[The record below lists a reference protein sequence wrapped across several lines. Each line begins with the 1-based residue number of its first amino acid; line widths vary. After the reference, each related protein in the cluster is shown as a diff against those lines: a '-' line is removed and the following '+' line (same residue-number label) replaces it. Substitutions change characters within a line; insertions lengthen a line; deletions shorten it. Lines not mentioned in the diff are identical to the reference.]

1 MWLRSP
7 SRVSEV
13 SHWYLWVWFKIF
25 SRSIKRK
32 YFSGGWWSRLCVVLP
47 SPSISKTNQESKGFF
62 FFLNKLLHLVPS
74 LPLVT
79 LCDSLRGWTCF
90 SNYPKK
96 SGRHCDRIP
105 GRSRRPSSSTVSPST
120 RLRSQKTHS
129 TMFLWTLLG
138 ALRVRFVLEKKMV
151 DHKSLQLST
160 ICTDLPFHW

>member
-62 FFLNKLLHLVPS
+62 LNKLLHLVPS
-74 LPLVT
+74 LPLVA